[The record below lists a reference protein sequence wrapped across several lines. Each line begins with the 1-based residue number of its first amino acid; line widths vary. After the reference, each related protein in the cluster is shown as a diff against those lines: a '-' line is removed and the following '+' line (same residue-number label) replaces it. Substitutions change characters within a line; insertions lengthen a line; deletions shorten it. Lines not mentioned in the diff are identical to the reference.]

1 MSNFLEAIKAGISAA
16 DVKKDNLGKIFEVI
30 NEAKSDI
37 EEFSGKSLTLISKVS
52 QLDVVQTFAVKMAS
66 PQYNKSKPLNQV
78 LFVQLTANE
87 SISEELTMLF
97 LGSEGFPCSIYVE
110 GNQLTAGDENT
121 FRENINVLLGSPS
134 TGEKI
139 GRLLREAQK
148 IDD

>member
-66 PQYNKSKPLNQV
+66 SQYNKSKPLNQV

-121 FRENINVLLGSPS
+121 FRENIKVLLGSPS

>member
-121 FRENINVLLGSPS
+121 FRENIKVLLGSPS

>member
-16 DVKKDNLGKIFEVI
+16 DVKKDNLCKIFEVI

-78 LFVQLTANE
+78 LFVQLTSNDT
-87 SISEELTMLF
+87 ISEELTMLF
-97 LGSEGFPCSIYVE
+97 LGSEGFPCTIYVE

-121 FRENINVLLGSPS
+121 FRENIKVLLGSPS